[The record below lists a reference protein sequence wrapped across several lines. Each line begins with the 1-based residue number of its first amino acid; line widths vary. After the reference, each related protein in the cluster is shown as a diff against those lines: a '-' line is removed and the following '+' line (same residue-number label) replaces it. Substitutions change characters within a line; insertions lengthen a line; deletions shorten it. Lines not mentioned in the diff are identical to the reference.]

1 MWTLFQNCNA
11 RQAYLHYF
19 MQNFYFDQ
27 RYLQKLSFKTHGNCF
42 CFLFW
47 KKKFG
52 FLQFMTL
59 INPWT
64 TYKHKAIFK
73 CIIWCYKANSLTS
86 NLSNPFLTKLGLFTL
101 NNCCVSCSM
110 KYLKQWPAFKS
121 RLPILKFEGYHCA
134 LVKMKLPRF
143 AAAEG
148 IRIFCFCRLNNFV
161 SF

>member
-1 MWTLFQNCNA
+1 MGIVLRPIFKYSKFQDFLKDLQESDMWTLFQNCNA

-19 MQNFYFDQ
+19 MQNFYSDQ

-73 CIIWCYKANSLTS
+73 CIIWCYKANSFTT
-86 NLSNPFLTKLGLFTL
+86 NLSDPLLTKRGSVYTAQLLCLMFNGLFKTMT
-101 NNCCVSCSM
+101 CV
-110 KYLKQWPAFKS
+110 
-121 RLPILKFEGYHCA
+121 
-134 LVKMKLPRF
+134 
-143 AAAEG
+143 
-148 IRIFCFCRLNNFV
+148 
-161 SF
+161 